1 MRCCWCTCTL
11 LSVHVYSGLLQIT
24 AENAAATAAALGTPA
39 PRQKHERSKSFGDN
53 LLRVS
58 DVTNSDFFR
67 LISFVL
73 NSE

>member
-1 MRCCWCTCTL
+1 M
-11 LSVHVYSGLLQIT
+11 YSGLLQIT

-58 DVTNSDFFR
+58 DVTSNIFAH
-67 LISFVL
+67 LFVVL
-73 NSE
+73 ESEKQLSRFYVLYM